1 MEIPY
6 HPLKKEIG
14 KFLDGYL
21 DKEIVIKANLGL
33 SDIIIGAN
41 DAVGTIL
48 EELMTGYLI
57 EEFEDLTKG
66 KSNEPP
72 DIFDGKNK
80 WNLEIKTFLISRA
93 PPSFDIYSISKFFGL
108 KNEADWL
115 FKAMYKT
122 DYLLFGYE
130 INSDGKRIL
139 KSIYQ
144 KKLHEILGY
153 GGKHEIS
160 VQYNNPTKQYK
171 NIRPSSTPT
180 WNDKSKT
187 PEIFIKY
194 FKKFIDKLPVNLT
207 GNKSE
212 LKKHITK
219 QFDNLNQE
227 IDKNKSS

>member
-6 HPLKKEIG
+6 HPLKNEIG
-14 KFLDGYL
+14 DFLHKYL
-21 DKEIVIKANLGL
+21 DKEIIIKANLG
-33 SDIIIGAN
+33 SFEITIDGN

-48 EELMTGYLI
+48 EEFIAKLLTEKFEHLI
-57 EEFEDLTKG
+57 KG
-66 KSNEPP
+66 ESNEPP

-80 WNLEIKTFLISRA
+80 WNLEVKCFKMPNVF
-93 PPSFDIYSISKFFGL
+93 PPAFDIYSVSKFLGE
-108 KNEADWL
+108 KGEDDWL
-115 FKAMYKT
+115 SKALYKT
-122 DYLLFGYE
+122 DYLIFGYE
-130 INSDGKRIL
+130 INSEGKRYL
-139 KSIYQ
+139 KSIHH

-160 VQYNNPTKQYK
+160 VQYSGGQYK
-171 NIRPSSTPT
+171 HIRPSSTPT
-180 WNDKSKT
+180 WNNETKT
-187 PEIFIKY
+187 PKKFIKH